1 MNQRKI
7 VQDASQW
14 EGMVGIQ
21 CAENLTP
28 SSSVACP
35 LNIAAFPFCSKILIA
50 RMSTPRSMPA
60 SSAKNK
66 GEQGFLFM
74 YKLDVIE
81 ACVMQEAHTHQQQQ
95 HLVVQEMTDLYA
107 HFTWIKSERERK
119 STMEKSTRKNDGQH
133 IWHPYRE
140 AFKEINLKEEHQ
152 SPEPR
157 VSSPDMIS
165 SNVITLSS
173 IPFSRTCNHVCIR
186 FVYNITLLSTYHV
199 GHRERE
205 RESERGLE
213 ITAVLSLLPN
223 LYDSHTVWWKG
234 TTDLE
239 TISFFL
245 FTKKDRTMGNTYK
258 RKK

>member
-1 MNQRKI
+1 
-7 VQDASQW
+7 
-14 EGMVGIQ
+14 MVGIQ

-66 GEQGFLFM
+66 GEQAWCYSGVCDARNPYPPTTTPCSPRDDRL
-74 YKLDVIE
+74 
-81 ACVMQEAHTHQQQQ
+81 ACPLHME
-95 HLVVQEMTDLYA
+95 
-107 HFTWIKSERERK
+107 WEREEINHGKKHKKERRAAHLASLQSSLQGKSIWRK
-119 STMEKSTRKNDGQH
+119 SISHLCHGSHHQTWFPLTSSHCPPYHFLAPATMYVEG
-133 IWHPYRE
+133 
-140 AFKEINLKEEHQ
+140 LC
-152 SPEPR
+152 
-157 VSSPDMIS
+157 
-165 SNVITLSS
+165 ITSLWCQL
-173 IPFSRTCNHVCIR
+173 IMLDTQ
-186 FVYNITLLSTYHV
+186 
-199 GHRERE
+199 

-213 ITAVLSLLPN
+213 ITAFLSLLPN

-234 TTDLE
+234 TADLE

>member
-1 MNQRKI
+1 
-7 VQDASQW
+7 
-14 EGMVGIQ
+14 
-21 CAENLTP
+21 
-28 SSSVACP
+28 
-35 LNIAAFPFCSKILIA
+35 
-50 RMSTPRSMPA
+50 MPA

-95 HLVVQEMTDLYA
+95 HLVVREMTDLYA

-157 VSSPDMIS
+157 VSSLDIIS

-173 IPFSRTCNHVCIR
+173 IPFSRTCNHVCRR
-186 FVYNITLLSTYHV
+186 FVYNITLVSTYHD

-205 RESERGLE
+205 RE
-213 ITAVLSLLPN
+213 VLKLLQ
-223 LYDSHTVWWKG
+223 
-234 TTDLE
+234 
-239 TISFFL
+239 FFL
-245 FTKKDRTMGNTYK
+245 SCQICMIHIQCGGKEAPIWRPSPSFCLQKRTEQWATLTNE
-258 RKK
+258 RSSSAQS